1 MIYSIVEVLFFFI
14 QNKKLKMKF
23 SILGQTH
30 SFGLFTHCIGGSQ
43 CGRNLLPSFDEKNY
57 GLCHN
62 IKYHNQCILSNSDL
76 LLGKCTCEKP
86 SYINTIHNLLIVIL
100 ILQSLFIFVNFLR
113 LYRHYCHISC
123 LNDIQLR
130 LTGIISTLFSSLFL
144 IIIIIQQ
151 NNNRLYEPLEYLE
164 TMRQHYS
171 RKQIYSFS
179 QDLELI
185 LKRIEQNLDINLG
198 ASYICIILILILTI
212 ISFFTSSTIEIKIPS
227 TSDENEKKN
236 EHHHILLPP
245 PPVERFIPY
254 EQIHFTRQTK
264 V

>member
-1 MIYSIVEVLFFFI
+1 
-14 QNKKLKMKF
+14 
-23 SILGQTH
+23 
-30 SFGLFTHCIGGSQ
+30 
-43 CGRNLLPSFDEKNY
+43 
-57 GLCHN
+57 
-62 IKYHNQCILSNSDL
+62 
-76 LLGKCTCEKP
+76 
-86 SYINTIHNLLIVIL
+86 
-100 ILQSLFIFVNFLR
+100 
-113 LYRHYCHISC
+113 
-123 LNDIQLR
+123 
-130 LTGIISTLFSSLFL
+130 
-144 IIIIIQQ
+144 
-151 NNNRLYEPLEYLE
+151 
-164 TMRQHYS
+164 MRQHYS

-212 ISFFTSSTIEIKIPS
+212 ISFFTSSTVEIKIPS

-236 EHHHILLPP
+236 EHHHILLSP